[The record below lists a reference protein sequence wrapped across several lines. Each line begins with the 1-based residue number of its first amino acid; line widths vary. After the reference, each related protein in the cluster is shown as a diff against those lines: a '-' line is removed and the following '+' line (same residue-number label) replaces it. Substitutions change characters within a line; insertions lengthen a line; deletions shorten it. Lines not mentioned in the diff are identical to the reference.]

1 MRKILILFLIL
12 FFHSW
17 LPPVQAQSDRPN
29 ILFIAVDDF
38 RSEIDPEVR
47 GFIQTPNLDRLAK
60 QAYTFSHH
68 YVQVPTCG
76 ASRFALLTGMR
87 PSAQGHLSNNA
98 IADNMIG
105 KAEGERPE
113 SFVHHLRR
121 NDYYTV
127 GIGKIS
133 HSADGYW
140 YGYTEPVSEQEE
152 MPHSWD
158 ELLFDYG
165 KWGTGWNAFFGY
177 ADGSNRQGMNRQVK
191 PYEKGEVGDEGYPD
205 GLSAALAIDK
215 LKELKDQDQ
224 PFFMGLGFFKP
235 HLPFTAPQEYW
246 DLYERDEIPLSP
258 VSYIPEHVSLKSLH
272 QSGEFNGYH
281 LTDEEAGLD
290 HAVSDEYARKLRH
303 AYFASISYS
312 DALIG
317 KVLDEL
323 ERLGLADNTIV
334 VIWGD
339 HGWHL
344 GDQLV
349 WGKHTIF
356 EQALKS
362 TLMIKVPG
370 MQGNATINTVV
381 ETVDLYPTLM
391 ELCNL
396 EPAYTTD
403 GESLVPLLRDPDQ
416 EVNGLAY
423 SYFRNGVSLRN
434 ARYRLTKY
442 YREEEPL
449 IELYD
454 HENDLYASK
463 NVAESH
469 PKVVEELMPLLEK
482 EYNGFYEN

>member
-1 MRKILILFLIL
+1 MRKKLFL
-12 FFHSW
+12 
-17 LPPVQAQSDRPN
+17 LPALLLNFWVSSMYAQSEQPN

-38 RSEIDPEVR
+38 RSEIDPETKA
-47 GFIQTPNLDRLAK
+47 FIQTPNLDRLAA
-60 QAYTFSHH
+60 QAYTFNHH

-87 PSAQGHLSNNA
+87 PSVSGHLSNSA

-105 KAEGERPE
+105 KPEEERPE

-127 GIGKIS
+127 GIGKMS

-140 YGYTEPVSEQEE
+140 YGYTEPVSEQRE
-152 MPHSWD
+152 MPHSWN

-191 PYEKGEVGDEGYPD
+191 PYEKGEVEDEGYPD
-205 GLSAALAIDK
+205 GLTAGLAVDK
-215 LKELKDQDQ
+215 IKELKDKDQ
-224 PFFMGLGFFKP
+224 PFFMGVGFFKP
-235 HLPFTAPQEYW
+235 HLPFTAPQKYW
-246 DLYERDEIPLSP
+246 DMYERDEIPLSP
-258 VSYIPEHVSLKSLH
+258 VSHIPEHVNLKSLH
-272 QSGEFNGYH
+272 GSGEFNGYH
-281 LTDEEAGLD
+281 LNDEEAGLD

-323 ERLGLADNTIV
+323 ERLGLAENTIV
-334 VIWGD
+334 VVWGD

-349 WGKHTIF
+349 WGKHTLF

-370 MQGNATINTVV
+370 MEGNAAVNTVV
-381 ETVDLYPTLM
+381 ETVDIYPTLM
-391 ELCNL
+391 ELSDI
-396 EPAYTTD
+396 EPAYPTD
-403 GESLVPLLRDPDQ
+403 GESLMPLLREPAQ
-416 EVNGLAY
+416 GSNELAY
-423 SYFRNGVSLRN
+423 SYFRRGATVRN

-442 YREEEPL
+442 FREEEPL
-449 IELYD
+449 IELFD
-454 HENDLYASK
+454 HVNDPYESENI
-463 NVAESH
+463 AESH
-469 PKVVEELMPLLEK
+469 PEIVEELMPLLQK
-482 EYNGFYEN
+482 EYNGFYQQ